1 MIRFATIADLETIAD
16 IDAVSFAAE
25 SWPLERFAADLISE
39 HRKTFLADGGFAM
52 ASVLGE
58 DLDLERIAVRPEL
71 RRSKIATEILD
82 EIIKFGQ
89 HKGVERIILDV
100 SENNLGAQRFYAQ
113 MGFVEITRRLG
124 YYPGGIDALVMT
136 KEITRGKHN

>member
-25 SWPLERFAADLISE
+25 SWPLERFTADLNSE

-52 ASVLGE
+52 VGVLGE

-71 RRSKIATEILD
+71 RRNKIATDLLD
-82 EIIKFGQ
+82 EIVKFGQ
-89 HKGVERIILDV
+89 RNGAERIILEV
-100 SENNLGAQRFYAQ
+100 AENNLGAQRFYLQ

>member
-16 IDAVSFAAE
+16 IDAVSFASD
-25 SWPLERFAADLISE
+25 SWPLERFAADLNSE
-39 HRKTFLADGGFAM
+39 HRKTFLADGGFALV
-52 ASVLGE
+52 SVLGE
-58 DLDLERIAVRPEL
+58 DLDLERIAVRPES
-71 RRSKIATEILD
+71 RRNKIATALLD
-82 EIIKFGQ
+82 EIIQFGQ
-89 HKGVERIILDV
+89 RSGADRIILEV
-100 SENNLGAQRFYAQ
+100 AENNLGAQRFYVQ